1 MELQKAIE
9 IAEELRPGNQWRSE
23 VVEQWLSEVDA
34 EIQLEVCHKPIDKVI
49 PLIPGKWEIGNK
61 YGIGD
66 RVAIRDDDRWKAY
79 ESRVD
84 NNLSEPNTN
93 QEWREVPIETYVC
106 SPHDKLY
113 YLYIIAMMDFANEEY
128 DKYANDYA
136 VYNAALEEFAKWWQR
151 RYRYNNK
158 GEYDE
163 YYISRNPKRD

>member
-34 EIQLEVCHKPIDKVI
+34 EIQLEVCHKSIGNVV
-49 PLIPGKWEIGNK
+49 PLIPGKWEIGKK
-61 YGIGD
+61 YAIGD
-66 RVAIRDDDRWKAY
+66 RVAVRDEDKWKAY

-93 QEWREVPIETYVC
+93 QEWREVAIETYVG

-113 YLYIIAMMDFANEEY
+113 YLYIIAMMDYANEEY

-151 RYRYNNK
+151 NYRYKK
-158 GEYDE
+158 GDEDE
-163 YYISRNPKRD
+163 YYLSRNTTRN